1 MPHIVAVKTL
11 KGTDYCDKLPVNRVV
26 CMAEHTHGLSATPIC
41 TGLFT
46 PNDVQ
51 QMMQEVVKMQD
62 FEHPRVMSLLGV
74 CLDSG
79 VGIVIPFMANGSVLN
94 YIKREKATLLLSEE
108 AEPEEVGC
116 FLFELQ

>member
-1 MPHIVAVKTL
+1 
-11 KGTDYCDKLPVNRVV
+11 V
-26 CMAEHTHGLSATPIC
+26 CA
-41 TGLFT
+41 GLFT

-79 VGIVIPFMANGSVLN
+79 VGIVMPYMANGSVLS
-94 YIKREKATLLLSEE
+94 YLKREKAALLLSEE
-108 AEPEEVGC
+108 AELEEVG
-116 FLFELQ
+116 